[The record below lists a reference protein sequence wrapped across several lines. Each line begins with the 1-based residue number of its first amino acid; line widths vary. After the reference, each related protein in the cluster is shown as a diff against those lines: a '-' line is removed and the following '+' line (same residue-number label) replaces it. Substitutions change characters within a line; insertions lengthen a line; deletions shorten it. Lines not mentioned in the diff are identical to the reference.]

1 MKGTL
6 FIPYAN
12 SSCVR
17 GFKYNGELTTEQYV
31 RMETKEYNDH
41 KHGVDTMMLTRYGN
55 NMAYNNYDKRKF
67 NYTKQQYEYFKCNC
81 VVLNDEGR
89 PQSMSDLERYAK
101 TQEQFVL
108 ILNLNEKDIIEEGDI
123 DTEIKKWISDSQKVS
138 NCKKLS
144 DVEVMYHLPKK
155 DFRLRT
161 EDKKTFILKDCK
173 FLKIMSSV
181 SYNVFAI
188 IVSKIIFV
196 NEKIFDIG

>member
-17 GFKYNGELTTEQYV
+17 GFQYNGELTTEQYV

-108 ILNLNEKDIIEEGDI
+108 ILNLNEKDIIKEGDI

-161 EDKKTFILKDCK
+161 DDKKTFILKDCK

-196 NEKIFDIG
+196 NE

>member
-1 MKGTL
+1 MRGTL

-81 VVLNDEGR
+81 VVLNDEGK

-108 ILNLNEKDIIEEGDI
+108 ILNLNEKDIIEEVDI

-196 NEKIFDIG
+196 NE

>member
-81 VVLNDEGR
+81 VVLNDEGK

-196 NEKIFDIG
+196 NE

>member
-55 NMAYNNYDKRKF
+55 NMSYNNYDKRKF

-89 PQSMSDLERYAK
+89 PQSMSDLKQYAK

-108 ILNLNEKDIIEEGDI
+108 ILNLNEKDIIKEGDI

-161 EDKKTFILKDCK
+161 DDKKTFILKDCK

-196 NEKIFDIG
+196 NE

>member
-108 ILNLNEKDIIEEGDI
+108 ILNLNEKDIIKEGDI

-155 DFRLRT
+155 DFRLKT
-161 EDKKTFILKDCK
+161 DDKKTFILKDCK

-196 NEKIFDIG
+196 NE

>member
-67 NYTKQQYEYFKCNC
+67 NYTKQQYDYLMSYFKCNC

-196 NEKIFDIG
+196 NE

>member
-12 SSCVR
+12 SRCVR

-81 VVLNDEGR
+81 VVLNDEGK

-108 ILNLNEKDIIEEGDI
+108 ILNLNEKDIIKEGDI

-196 NEKIFDIG
+196 NE

>member
-89 PQSMSDLERYAK
+89 PQSMSDLEQYAK

-108 ILNLNEKDIIEEGDI
+108 ILNLNEKELIKDGDI

-196 NEKIFDIG
+196 NE